1 MNDTLYKLL
10 EPTKTIEES
19 MPRIIE
25 AFVTFYGEENRAY
38 IEEKFKNL
46 VVVGYGLPE
55 RISGILYEIKKNKTN
70 ELKEKFFEKAGIK
83 EGERDN
89 LESLLFSSFTLAYPT
104 LMPLNNYV
112 AYLESNKKDEDI
124 KLIKER
130 AVQFLKKINPNVTE
144 KNIDKL
150 IKKGAFKEFDQLVPF
165 YKEMLEEF
173 KEVQKKLEEYEK
185 ISEEYEQQKNKLS
198 QKCWLDLLEE
208 FSYLFPKEEIELV
221 TKNFKQYGYI
231 STTDCKKID
240 AYLGSYLK
248 QIPLIAAFSEE
259 NNLLIIDGSEWKQ
272 ESIIYDRIGFFKAM
286 GIDLGDDYQSYINN
300 EECKKLIP
308 SEELIEKILKTK
320 EMLVEKMMIEYFEN
334 TKEYKENRK
343 RIESYQ
349 LINKN
354 DEYNADAYI
363 KNKNF
368 ISPNIIR
375 EEKTKLF
382 PLMCINIHLEEY
394 LDKTV
399 IHELNHA
406 FELELVEI
414 NENGCVFNCG
424 WDRLGGKVAD
434 EPRKV
439 KTVSEKEKVRKYEL
453 FSEIINEL
461 ICQEIT
467 NIMHDKGIF
476 IFNTKDNF
484 KIKGGTAYEHT
495 LFLVSE
501 FYNTYKKEIIE
512 SRKSGN
518 IEILFDRVG
527 KENFEALNNLFHI
540 FDENLGGLEYYDL
553 IESLNK
559 DEDTELTRIFYDLI
573 IKRDNILEN
582 MKNYNNNK
590 KNQK

>member
-1 MNDTLYKLL
+1 MNDTLYKCL
-10 EPTKTIEES
+10 EPNKTIEEAIPS
-19 MPRIIE
+19 IIE
-25 AFVTFYGEENRAY
+25 AFVTFYGEENRTY

-46 VVVGYGLPE
+46 VIVGYGLPE

-83 EGERDN
+83 EQRDS
-89 LESLLFSSFTLAYPT
+89 LESLLFSNYSFAYPS
-104 LMPLNNYV
+104 LMPLQNYINF
-112 AYLESNKKDEDI
+112 LEENKYGKKDKYI
-124 KLIKER
+124 RNK
-130 AVQFLKKINPNVTE
+130 AVEFLEKFNSKVTE
-144 KNIDKL
+144 KNMDKL
-150 IKKGAFKEFDQLVPF
+150 IKKGAFKEIDKLIPL

-173 KEVQKKLEEYEK
+173 KQEQKKLEEYEK
-185 ISEEYEQQKNKLS
+185 ISEEYEQQKRNLS
-198 QKCWLDLLEE
+198 QKYWFDLLEE

-221 TKNFKQYGYI
+221 TKNFKQYGHI

-248 QIPLIAAFSEE
+248 QIPLIDAFSEE
-259 NNLLIIDGSEWKQ
+259 SNLLLLDGSEWKQ
-272 ESIIYDRIGFFKAM
+272 ESIINDRVRFFKLM
-286 GIDLGDDYQSYINN
+286 GIDLGNDYQSYMNN

-308 SEELIEKILKTK
+308 SEQIIEKILKAK
-320 EMLVEKMMIEYFEN
+320 ETLDSKMMIEYFEN
-334 TKEYKENRK
+334 TKEYKENRQ
-343 RIESYQ
+343 RIEEYK

-354 DEYNADAYI
+354 DEYNSNAYI

-368 ISPNIIR
+368 VSPNIVR
-375 EEKTKLF
+375 DVKTRLF
-382 PLMCINIHLEEY
+382 PLMCINVHLEEY

-399 IHELNHA
+399 IHELNHV

-414 NENGCVFNCG
+414 TDAGCVFNCG

-461 ICQEIT
+461 ICEEIT

-559 DEDTELTRIFYDLI
+559 DEDTELTRAFYELCV
-573 IKRDNILEN
+573 KRDEILER
-582 MKNYNNNK
+582 MRNYSNDK